1 MNNPYGEGKNESIVQ
16 SMLYLGKLIQ
26 KGLVRQDE
34 VVKDLKLHYL
44 NHITLPGYSSSK
56 DKNEITVVIDQSKI
70 KGKRTPSKNIIK
82 IDEDWRLLTF
92 DLVLPFNLVGFIA
105 KISKVLADADISIF
119 VTSAFSTDHI
129 LVKNKNLKKTINK
142 LKSLGFKLT
151 FS

>member
-1 MNNPYGEGKNESIVQ
+1 MKLKDYFKKGKFYIWKEKFAIVK
-16 SMLYLGKLIQ
+16 SKKPLTDAFAVI
-26 KGLVRQDE
+26 
-34 VVKDLKLHYL
+34 
-44 NHITLPGYSSSK
+44 K

-92 DLVLPFNLVGFIA
+92 DFVLPFNLVGFIA

-142 LKSLGFKLT
+142 LKSLGFKINATHL
-151 FS
+151 